1 MIKGSFEALYER
13 KCGTP
18 WYWYD
23 LWVRRISDD
32 GGPMHDHIWTTIL
45 S

>member
-18 WYWYD
+18 WYLLVW
-23 LWVRRISDD
+23 LMS
-32 GGPMHDHIWTTIL
+32 
-45 S
+45 